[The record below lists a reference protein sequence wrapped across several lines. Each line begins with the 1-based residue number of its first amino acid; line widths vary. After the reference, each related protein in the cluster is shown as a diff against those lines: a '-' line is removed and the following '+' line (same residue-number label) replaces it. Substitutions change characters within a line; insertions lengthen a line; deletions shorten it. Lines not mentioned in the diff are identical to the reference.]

1 MRIVRGLVIVVL
13 ILSLAANAIMYMRY
27 ARGRTILRI
36 NDHVIT
42 TKDFNAF
49 MSMRWG
55 VEAMANMV
63 QQDLPVQACQKA
75 GIKLDMSEI
84 DQRIN
89 AMKEANPNI
98 ATQFRREP
106 YREEDY
112 RKLLTA
118 ALALDELR
126 AKDVTVTEDEVRDY
140 FNQNPGKWDTP
151 DKLEIQAVICKDNDT
166 ATRAMQLLKSGV
178 SDMAVVQQQLDPR
191 GATARVLG
199 IDGKVVVSK
208 PVGKPSPNP
217 EINKLF
223 AMKDGD
229 VGRMDS
235 PRAIEVVRRVRL
247 IPGKVATLAD
257 VRPKVERELKLTRAL
272 PPKEVL
278 RKLWDSARIETDDPR
293 AKEEIKWRIFQ
304 DPVATK

>member
-1 MRIVRGLVIVVL
+1 M
-13 ILSLAANAIMYMRY
+13 A
-27 ARGRTILRI
+27 
-36 NDHVIT
+36 
-42 TKDFNAF
+42 
-49 MSMRWG
+49 MRWG
-55 VEAMANMV
+55 VEAMATMV
-63 QQDLPVQACQKA
+63 QQDLPIQACQKA
-75 GIKLDMSEI
+75 GIKLDASEV
-84 DQRIN
+84 DQRI
-89 AMKEANPNI
+89 ADMKEANPNI

-112 RKLLTA
+112 RKLLMA
-118 ALALDELR
+118 ALAMDELR
-126 AKDVTVTEDEVRDY
+126 AKDVTVTQDEVRDY

-151 DKLEIQAVICKDNDT
+151 DKLEIQAVVCKDNDT

-199 IDGKVVVSK
+199 LDGKLIVSK

-217 EINKLF
+217 EVNKLF

-229 VGRMDS
+229 VARMDS
-235 PRAIEVVRRVRL
+235 PRAIQVVRRVRM
-247 IPGKVATLAD
+247 IPGKVATLND
-257 VRPKVERELKLTRAL
+257 VKAKVERELKLTRAL

-278 RKLWDSARIETDDPR
+278 RKLWDTAKIETDDPR

-304 DPVATK
+304 DPVAQK